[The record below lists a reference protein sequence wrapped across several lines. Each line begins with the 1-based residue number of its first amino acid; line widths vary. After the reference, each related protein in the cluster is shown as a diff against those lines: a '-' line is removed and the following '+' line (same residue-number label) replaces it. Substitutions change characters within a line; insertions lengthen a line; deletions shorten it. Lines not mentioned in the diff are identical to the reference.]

1 MEGGALMQ
9 LNKMN
14 PIELTEL
21 IKENYSYNGTDEFY
35 NVQDIINITDALLR
49 NETVNKEKLL
59 NEFKALETRV
69 LKQEL

>member
-1 MEGGALMQ
+1 MK